1 MCFVATFLASTLTPF
16 VARALWHYNV
26 TNRDGNAWDEGI
38 QTAWGIELRE
48 MLTRL
53 GPTFIKAGQAMSIRP
68 DLLPTAILIE
78 LQKLCDAVPPFP
90 TSQAL
95 ALLEAELG
103 GPAEDFFE
111 APFPSEPIAAASLGQ
126 VYKCRLKEGNGTGAH
141 AGAEVALKIQRPD
154 MIACVSRDL
163 YILRKYTQF
172 VEGFKPCLWRLS
184 IGIAKAV

>member
-1 MCFVATFLASTLTPF
+1 MCAVFTMFFRKLLLGASATAASGLACVACVARLDEDEAARSAELVLPREYDPRAFERFWGGEFRCVALWRTFDIASTLTPF

-78 LQKLCDAVPPFP
+78 LQKLC
-90 TSQAL
+90 
-95 ALLEAELG
+95 E
-103 GPAEDFFE
+103 
-111 APFPSEPIAAASLGQ
+111 SEI
-126 VYKCRLKEGNGTGAH
+126 
-141 AGAEVALKIQRPD
+141 
-154 MIACVSRDL
+154 
-163 YILRKYTQF
+163 
-172 VEGFKPCLWRLS
+172 
-184 IGIAKAV
+184 